1 MNNLSKSFNAI
12 SKDALNAFIS
22 AGPYII
28 KETVKRSM
36 ERKDEVNQH
45 GEDAEQ
51 ILTTGME
58 FTTRMLETAMSLGEI
73 SILEDE
79 LSWARDRLPHDNVAL
94 EHILERFQ
102 IYQEVLNEQIEP
114 EYCQEINPFLDWMI
128 TRQKQIINGLK

>member
-1 MNNLSKSFNAI
+1 MSETFNSI

-36 ERKDEVNQH
+36 QRKNEVEQH
-45 GEDAEQ
+45 GDDAEQ

-58 FTTRMLETAMSLGEI
+58 FTTRMLETAMALGEI

-79 LSWARDRLPHDNVAL
+79 LRWARDRLPHDKVSL
-94 EHILERFQ
+94 EHILKRFK
-102 IYQEVLNEQIEP
+102 IYRDVINDQLDP
-114 EYCQEINPFLDWMI
+114 EYSKEIIPFLDWMI
-128 TRQKQIINGLK
+128 KRQKQIIEEQK